1 MGPAK
6 RLVMVLAVAA
16 VVGAA
21 GAGPDVAGADST
33 PDEPIRA
40 AAAAGS
46 SAARGTSVQQTPLPE
61 LPPPPVWSDPAWQT
75 GSVQGC
81 VPGQYVRG
89 VDTDGEKLVT
99 FTFDDGPDPRYTVP
113 IMDAFAERG
122 LTATFF
128 MIGINLRAYPKVG
141 RSVVERGFAVASH
154 SVSHRYG
161 WANVSDE
168 VAPMNDVIAEVLGVR
183 TPYFR
188 APGLGDGPPIDAA
201 LVRAGMCH
209 LSTDVVLGDH
219 ITPRRS
225 AATLCA
231 TFAERLK
238 PGMIALLHDGGT
250 HEPTAQ
256 AVPCMLDVAAA
267 MGYRV
272 VSLAELLN
280 AGVPYEG
287 RRWNTSAVRVGA
299 Q

>member
-1 MGPAK
+1 MRRA
-6 RLVMVLAVAA
+6 RRILAVLAAA
-16 VVGAA
+16 AMVGAA
-21 GAGPDVAGADST
+21 AVGPSVAGADPA
-33 PDEPIRA
+33 PDQPLGA
-40 AAAAGS
+40 AAAAASGATRG
-46 SAARGTSVQQTPLPE
+46 AAVQQTPLPE

-75 GSVQGC
+75 GAVQGC
-81 VPGQYVRG
+81 VPGHYVRG
-89 VDTDGEKLVT
+89 VNTGGEKLVT

-128 MIGINLRAYPKVG
+128 MIGINLRAYPTVG
-141 RSVVERGFAVASH
+141 RSVVERGFAVGSH
-154 SVSHRYG
+154 SVTHRYG
-161 WANVSDE
+161 WANISGE

-201 LVRAGMCH
+201 LARAGMCH

>member
-1 MGPAK
+1 MRGR
-6 RLVMVLAVAA
+6 RLSVVMAVAALTSAVAAGGTDSVGADSVPGDSVDTAATALAVAQRGA
-16 VVGAA
+16 V
-21 GAGPDVAGADST
+21 
-33 PDEPIRA
+33 
-40 AAAAGS
+40 
-46 SAARGTSVQQTPLPE
+46 VQQTPLPE
-61 LPPPPVWSDPAWQT
+61 VPPPPAWADPAWQS
-75 GSVQGC
+75 GAVQGC
-81 VPGQYVRG
+81 APGHYVRG
-89 VDTDGEKLVT
+89 VDTGGEKLIT

-128 MIGINLRAYPKVG
+128 MIGINLRAYPNVG
-141 RSVVERGFAVASH
+141 RAVVQRGFAVGSH
-154 SVSHRYG
+154 SVTHRYG
-161 WANVSDE
+161 WANVSSE

-201 LVRAGMCH
+201 LVKAGMCH

-225 AATLCA
+225 AGSLCA
-231 TFAERLK
+231 TFAARLK
-238 PGMIALLHDGGT
+238 PGMIVLLHDGGT

-267 MGYRV
+267 NGYRV

-280 AGVPYEG
+280 AGTAYEG
-287 RRWNTSAVRVGA
+287 RRWNTSAVQPGPK
-299 Q
+299 